1 MGKVTISEP
10 VKGESLTVTK
20 INSTIASWT
29 TQASNIDGENVHDQ
43 SLDNYNFA
51 DNSVRSINSE
61 PMHGNLL
68 LRTFD
73 RSPPTQV
80 TRIYRSNETLDFT
93 NHDHILRASFH
104 INIHPDFSI
113 VIFNSTTSFEII
125 IRLSYSTSSGVT
137 NIPIATRKLKFEGN
151 QLVRSIIDETV
162 TIATHLNNLEG
173 LKNKPTIGGL
183 SINAE
188 VEFTCSK
195 PKLLGEDRRMGIY
208 GHFVEIETIKR

>member
-68 LRTFD
+68 VKTSASVPSLQ
-73 RSPPTQV
+73 PTP
-80 TRIYRSNETLDFT
+80 IYVSNETLNFT
-93 NHDHILRASFH
+93 SHDHILRASFH
-104 INIHPDFSI
+104 INIFPNFS
-113 VIFNSTTSFEII
+113 VVSFATTTTFEII
-125 IRLSYSTSSGVT
+125 IELSYSTSSSEE
-137 NIPIATRKLKFEGN
+137 NISIATRKLKFEGN
-151 QLVRSIIDETV
+151 QLVRTVIDETI
-162 TIATHLNNLEG
+162 TIATHLNNLSG
-173 LKNKPTIGGL
+173 LKNKPTISGL

-188 VEFTCSK
+188 VQFICSK
-195 PKLLGEDRRMGIY
+195 PSLLGEDRRMGIY
-208 GHFVEIETIKR
+208 GFFVEIETIKR

>member
-68 LRTFD
+68 LRTLD
-73 RSPPTQV
+73 RIPPIQV
-80 TRIYRSNETLDFT
+80 KRIYRSNETLNFT
-93 NHDHILRASFH
+93 SHDHILRVSLHCNVFPNFAVVS
-104 INIHPDFSI
+104 
-113 VIFNSTTSFEII
+113 FNSTAEFKIEIS
-125 IRLSYSTSSGVT
+125 LSYSTSSSLE
-137 NIPIATRKLKFEGN
+137 NIPITFRKFQFEGN
-151 QLVRSIIDETV
+151 QLVRTVIDETI
-162 TIATHLNNLEG
+162 TIVTHLNNLNG
-173 LKNKPTIGGL
+173 LKNESSVSGL

-188 VEFTCSK
+188 VTFHFNE
-195 PKLLGEDRRMGIY
+195 PLLLGEDRRMGIY

>member
-1 MGKVTISEP
+1 MGKITISEP

-29 TQASNIDGENVHDQ
+29 TEASNIDGENVHDQ

-61 PMHGNLL
+61 PMHGNVL

-73 RSPPTQV
+73 RIPPTQV

-104 INIHPDFSI
+104 INIYPNFS
-113 VIFNSTTSFEII
+113 VVNFDSTTRFEII
-125 IRLSYSTSSGVT
+125 IRLSYSTSSGVK
-137 NIPIATRKLKFEGN
+137 NIPIATRKFRFEGN
-151 QLVRSIIDETV
+151 QLVRSVIDETV
-162 TIATHLNNLEG
+162 TIVTHLNNLEG
-173 LKNKPTIGGL
+173 LKNETSISGL

-188 VEFTCSK
+188 ATFNFNQNV
-195 PKLLGEDRRMGIY
+195 LLGENRRMGIY

>member
-1 MGKVTISEP
+1 MAKVTISEP

-61 PMHGNLL
+61 PMHGNELV
-68 LRTFD
+68 RTFD
-73 RSPPTQV
+73 RIPPTQV
-80 TRIYRSNETLDFT
+80 TKIYRSNETLDFT

-104 INIHPDFSI
+104 INIYPNFAVVS
-113 VIFNSTTSFEII
+113 FNSTTFFEII
-125 IRLSYSTSSGVT
+125 IRLSYSTSSGVK
-137 NIPIATRKLKFEGN
+137 NIPIATRKSKFEGN
-151 QLVRSIIDETV
+151 QLVRTVIDETV

-173 LKNKPTIGGL
+173 LKNKTSISGL

-188 VEFTCSK
+188 ATFNFNE
-195 PKLLGEDRRMGIY
+195 PLLLGEDRRMGIY

>member
-1 MGKVTISEP
+1 MAKVTISEP

-68 LRTFD
+68 VKTSASVPSLQ
-73 RSPPTQV
+73 PTP
-80 TRIYRSNETLDFT
+80 IYVSNETLDFT

-104 INIHPDFSI
+104 INIYPNFAVVS
-113 VIFNSTTSFEII
+113 FATATTFEII
-125 IRLSYSTSSGVT
+125 IELSYSTSSGEE
-137 NIPIATRKLKFEGN
+137 NISIATRKLKFEGN
-151 QLVRSIIDETV
+151 QLVRTVIDETI
-162 TIATHLNNLEG
+162 TIATHLNK
-173 LKNKPTIGGL
+173 LK
-183 SINAE
+183 
-188 VEFTCSK
+188 
-195 PKLLGEDRRMGIY
+195 
-208 GHFVEIETIKR
+208 